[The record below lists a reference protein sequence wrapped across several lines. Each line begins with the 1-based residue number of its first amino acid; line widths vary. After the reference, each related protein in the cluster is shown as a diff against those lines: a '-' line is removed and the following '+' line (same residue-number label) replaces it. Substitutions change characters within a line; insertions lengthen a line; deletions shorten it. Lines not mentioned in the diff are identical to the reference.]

1 MQRGVNGNL
10 RTERWCG
17 SRYESSTYHNS
28 HLDAEHIKFNSQG
41 DITLNGTT
49 ATAERID
56 VNAKG
61 DLRIESKQD
70 SN

>member
-1 MQRGVNGNL
+1 M
-10 RTERWCG
+10 
-17 SRYESSTYHNS
+17 
-28 HLDAEHIKFNSQG
+28 KFNSQG

-61 DLRIESKQD
+61 DLRIESNQD